1 MTTFT
6 YVENSATAVAIYKST
21 RLPALASKDF
31 SCRLRSNN
39 HGKDMRVVLTP
50 TDDTSDI
57 TIWTSIEGNS
67 IIIAACL
74 PTLQPLFDRILGRG
88 LFGSTAERQKN
99 EGYQGYRSNDGVKVE
114 LATIGSKG
122 LRTPKP
128 RRKNGVSDT
137 TIGGG
142 SQESILDRDTRTL
155 VGHSNSML
163 EEGNGIRR
171 THDVTV
177 VYEK

>member
-1 MTTFT
+1 MTHPISPFGPA
-6 YVENSATAVAIYKST
+6 SKATPLSS
-21 RLPALASKDF
+21 LPAYRPFNRYSIAS
-31 SCRLRSNN
+31 S
-39 HGKDMRVVLTP
+39 
-50 TDDTSDI
+50 
-57 TIWTSIEGNS
+57 
-67 IIIAACL
+67 A
-74 PTLQPLFDRILGRG
+74 
-88 LFGSTAERQKN
+88 GSTAERQKN

-155 VGHSNSML
+155 VGHSNSTL